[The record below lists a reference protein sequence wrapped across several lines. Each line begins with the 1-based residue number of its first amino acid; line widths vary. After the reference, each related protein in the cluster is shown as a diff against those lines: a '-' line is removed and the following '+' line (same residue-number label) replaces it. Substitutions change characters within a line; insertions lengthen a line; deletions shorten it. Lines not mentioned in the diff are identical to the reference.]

1 MARNLTLALDEDT
14 IRKVRVVAARRG
26 LSVSA
31 LIREELARLAGEH
44 DAYQAA
50 RDSARIRLTGTHR
63 LGGGPLPSRE
73 DLHDRADLR

>member
-14 IRKVRVVAARRG
+14 VRKVRVVAARRG

-31 LIREELARLAGEH
+31 LIREELARLAREH
-44 DAYQAA
+44 DEYQAA
-50 RDSARIRLTGTHR
+50 RDAARSRITAGQR

-73 DLHDRADLR
+73 ELHDRTDLR